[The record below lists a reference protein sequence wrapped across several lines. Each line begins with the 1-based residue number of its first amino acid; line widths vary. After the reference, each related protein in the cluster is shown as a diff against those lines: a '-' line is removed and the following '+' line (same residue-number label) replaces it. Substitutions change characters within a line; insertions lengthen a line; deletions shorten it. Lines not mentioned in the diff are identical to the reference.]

1 MCYTWTKKLDGGAK
15 NSPART
21 TDEKNR
27 MWNRGA
33 KNWPA
38 QLNGKN
44 RNAKA
49 GRARE
54 ENRNR
59 SCRKIV
65 EATMAVKGRHSTTTT
80 PEQTRKSKTKSR
92 NIPGMVRSRFRASGG
107 RRHGRGWVV
116 FYEKEVRDDVPN
128 DRFSEKSERFGDS
141 ENRPLFFDR
150 GRVRICHHVH
160 FYVFPVLAD
169 TSPIQIR
176 RKLRP
181 LNGSWS
187 FFALLFS
194 VDIYLYRE
202 DRYLFREDCFL
213 SVN

>member
-1 MCYTWTKKLDGGAK
+1 
-15 NSPART
+15 
-21 TDEKNR
+21 
-27 MWNRGA
+27 
-33 KNWPA
+33 
-38 QLNGKN
+38 
-44 RNAKA
+44 
-49 GRARE
+49 
-54 ENRNR
+54 
-59 SCRKIV
+59 
-65 EATMAVKGRHSTTTT
+65 MAVKGRHSTTTT

-92 NIPGMVRSRFRASGG
+92 NIPGMVRSRSRASGG

-176 RKLRP
+176 RKNSDRWTEVGVSSRFFFP
-181 LNGSWS
+181 LI
-187 FFALLFS
+187 FIYIERT
-194 VDIYLYRE
+194 VIYLGRTVFYPLISTYVSEPAPQVGVDVKR
-202 DRYLFREDCFL
+202 RYTIKHRVQYVIMT
-213 SVN
+213 VNYVVLI